1 MLRIYILLVLIFLL
15 LFWLSSKF
23 KQYTTSKSRRV
34 FLESNDDSEDLEKL
48 RAVTNQLIAMEKE
61 YSKTEIQDQLARVI
75 DLQIEVF
82 QTFQKNPENLTENI
96 KRIILYYTNSIVN
109 VLRQWL
115 DLKKK
120 MPNSSV
126 VSEGNQRIGELLEKW
141 LELLQNIR
149 LKLLNSQ
156 YAVLD
161 AEIQALLKGLN
172 LDS

>member
-15 LFWLSSKF
+15 FFWLSSKF
-23 KQYTTSKSRRV
+23 KQYTTSKSRRI
-34 FLESNDDSEDLEKL
+34 FLESNDESEDLEKL
-48 RAVTNQLIAMEKE
+48 RSVTNQLIAMEKE

-82 QTFQKNPENLTENI
+82 QTFQKNPENLTENV

-126 VSEGNQRIGELLEKW
+126 VSEGNQRISELLEKW

-161 AEIQALLKGLN
+161 AEIQALLNGLN

>member
-15 LFWLSSKF
+15 FFWLSSKF

-34 FLESNDDSEDLEKL
+34 FLESNDESEDLEKL
-48 RAVTNQLIAMEKE
+48 RSVTNQLIAMEKE

-82 QTFQKNPENLTENI
+82 QTFQKNPENLTENV

-126 VSEGNQRIGELLEKW
+126 VSEGNQRISELLEKW

-161 AEIQALLKGLN
+161 AEIQALLNGLN